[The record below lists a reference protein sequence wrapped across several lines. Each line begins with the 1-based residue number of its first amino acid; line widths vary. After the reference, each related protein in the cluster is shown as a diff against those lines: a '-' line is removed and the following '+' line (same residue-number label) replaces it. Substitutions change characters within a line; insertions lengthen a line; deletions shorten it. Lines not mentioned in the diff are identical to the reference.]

1 MNNKKLSMINQSI
14 LIPISNPELPLHFNL
29 AHPARISNQ
38 AHQTLADILDLVVV
52 VEETNMLLDG
62 GRGVMPVQS
71 ASSTPNGMR
80 VHITYLSL
88 AVV

>member
-62 GRGVMPVQS
+62 GRGVMSVQS
-71 ASSTPNGMR
+71 ASQYPERDACAYT
-80 VHITYLSL
+80 HT
-88 AVV
+88 